1 MTRRE
6 ELLALADRVVA
17 AIAEQQS
24 YMLELAYQEIH
35 GIYPGAHISLP
46 SHALRFGRMVR
57 AEAYESAAMSLVPE
71 GWGFVLASKGID
83 DDNPDKWCVNI
94 AQDPDDAG
102 RLTFAATPALALT
115 AAALRAHAEQQP

>member
-6 ELLALADRVVA
+6 ELLALADRVEA

-35 GIYPGAHISLP
+35 GIYPGTHISLP

-57 AEAYESAAMSLVPE
+57 CEAYESAAV
-71 GWGFVLASKGID
+71 FLAGDCCWRLEQNPIAGPCAVAD
-83 DDNPDKWCVNI
+83 DT
-94 AQDPDDAG
+94 DAY
-102 RLTFAATPALALT
+102 AATPALALT
-115 AAALRAHAEQQP
+115 AATLRALAESEQ